1 MCTFVACHINTRF
14 MSTHQRVTLPVLNLA
29 ACLQLV
35 VPPNSNEPQPMCS
48 SCGCCE
54 WKTTVQW
61 YILSTDHSV
70 MRLCLCVA
78 DWTCCQADTVVAS
91 VSHPETICLNYGR
104 GVAPLF
110 PQQASLD
117 SEKSGIEVAWFGS
130 GPMSSF

>member
-1 MCTFVACHINTRF
+1 VAVVNGKRPFSGIY
-14 MSTHQRVTLPVLNLA
+14 SLPTIV
-29 ACLQLV
+29 
-35 VPPNSNEPQPMCS
+35 
-48 SCGCCE
+48 SCG
-54 WKTTVQW
+54 
-61 YILSTDHSV
+61 SV
-70 MRLCLCVA
+70 YVWQTGLV
-78 DWTCCQADTVVAS
+78 CQADTVVAS